1 MHSLIVRRT
10 QDVEL
15 QYNVRPVLKLRRKE
29 TIWLALSA
37 YIRVLKKKQSHYT
50 DLLALLTAE
59 LGRYGHMDSDCDGLR
74 YAVDDSHSSMFWKFK
89 F

>member
-1 MHSLIVRRT
+1 MHSLIIRRT

-15 QYNVRPVLKLRRKE
+15 QYSLRPVLKLKREE
-29 TIWLALSA
+29 TMWLGLSA
-37 YIRVLKKKQSHYT
+37 YLRVLQKKQSRYK
-50 DLLALLTAE
+50 DLLVLLTE
-59 LGRYGHMDSDCDGLR
+59 EISRYGRLDSNSDSLR

>member
-1 MHSLIVRRT
+1 M

-15 QYNVRPVLKLRRKE
+15 YYNVRPVLKLRRKE
-29 TIWLALSA
+29 TIWLGLTA
-37 YIRVLKKKQSHYT
+37 YIRVLQQKQSRYKDMLT
-50 DLLALLTAE
+50 LLTAE
-59 LGRYGHMDSDCDGLR
+59 LGRYCHLGHECDTLR